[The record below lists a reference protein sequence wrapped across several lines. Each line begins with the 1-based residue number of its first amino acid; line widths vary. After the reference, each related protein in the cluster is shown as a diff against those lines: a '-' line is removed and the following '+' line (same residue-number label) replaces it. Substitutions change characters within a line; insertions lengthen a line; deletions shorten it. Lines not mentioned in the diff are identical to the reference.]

1 MKRYW
6 KMKLTCITPVHI
18 GNGISYNSGEYIFV
32 PSCRGGQV
40 YFLKESGW
48 LKYLYEKE
56 VVDLFAKDLLEHIH
70 KGIPF
75 NIYEWLATQKTLG
88 SFSTVLSE
96 LEEKDA
102 VYLKE
107 DVYLD
112 LNRRTQKLSLNDVH
126 PFIRAGN
133 GSCYIPGSSI
143 KGAFRTALLVQDI
156 MQHPGKYK
164 TYWLEAERVLFT
176 RSMGKNPIENG
187 LKKIAENI
195 EIEFAYPKERIQ
207 EAREAKDKKKRIDIV
222 NDLFK
227 YLQISD
233 AVACEPLKLAV
244 VQKVDLGIEAAENGD
259 TPKTMPICRECIMPD
274 NTLEFTVSVDDEA
287 LKQIGASHIDNI
299 LGALQYFTALQY
311 NLQADVYGIATSQ
324 ELNQLRVANL
334 VLGGGTGYFS
344 KTILYALADSQAKNR
359 EEGRLAGVHI
369 VRAFMKEKF
378 YRGHH
383 ERDNKLSPHTLKLTR
398 YQNKTVLMGLCKVE
412 VKQELC

>member
-1 MKRYW
+1 
-6 KMKLTCITPVHI
+6 MKLTCITPVHI
-18 GNGISYNSGEYIFV
+18 GNGISYNSGEYIYV
-32 PSCRGGQV
+32 PSNKGGQI
-40 YFLKESGW
+40 YFLNESGW
-48 LKYLYEKE
+48 LKYLYEKKII
-56 VVDLFAKDLLEHIH
+56 DLFAKDLLEHIH

-88 SFSTVLSE
+88 SVSTILSE
-96 LEEKDA
+96 LEEENA
-102 VYLKE
+102 VYSKE
-107 DVYLD
+107 NVYLD
-112 LNRRTQKLSLNDVH
+112 FNRRTQKLSLNDVH

-156 MQHPGKYK
+156 MQHPAKYK
-164 TYWLEAERVLFT
+164 TYWQEAEQVLFS
-176 RSMGKNPIENG
+176 RGIGRNPIENR
-187 LKKIAENI
+187 LKRIAENI
-195 EIEFAYPKERIQ
+195 EAEFSYPKERI
-207 EAREAKDKKKRIDIV
+207 REAKEANVKKQRVAIV
-222 NDLFK
+222 NDIFK

-233 AVACEPLKLAV
+233 AVACAPLKLAV
-244 VQKVDLGIEAAENGD
+244 VQKVDLGITAAEND
-259 TPKTMPICRECIMPD
+259 DPPKTMPICRECIMPD
-274 NTLEFTVSVDDEA
+274 NSLEFTVSVDDEA
-287 LKQIGASHIDNI
+287 LKQIGASHVNNI
-299 LGALQYFTALQY
+299 LSALQDFTALQY
-311 NLQADVYGIATSQ
+311 DLQADVYGNAASC
-324 ELNQLRVANL
+324 ELNQLDVANL

-383 ERDNKLSPHTLKLTR
+383 ERDSKLSPHTLKLTR